1 MPARDRS
8 AWPLKLVP
16 PAEEEPVRSD
26 AELVMA
32 LRSGQSEAARAIWDR
47 HSGSVYRFLARALG
61 PSGQEIEDLTQEVF
75 LRIFSRAAAIRE
87 PAALREFAQSVAVR
101 VLKWELRRR
110 WVRRRVLL
118 TDSGEL
124 PEQVDGE
131 QNAAE
136 EAEARHALR
145 RCYQILE
152 TLGPRERAAFSLRF
166 IEGMTM
172 EEVAARMNVSMST
185 AKRLVSRSAAVV
197 AARVEGDRDMCRF
210 FVDRDAEGSL

>member
-1 MPARDRS
+1 MSSRDRS

-16 PAEEEPVRSD
+16 PTDEKRPPSD
-26 AELVMA
+26 AELVAA
-32 LRSGQSEAARAIWDR
+32 LRGGQAGAARAIWDR

-61 PSGQEIEDLTQEVF
+61 PSGEEVEDLTQEVF
-75 LRIFSRAAAIRE
+75 LRLFARSAAIRE
-87 PAALREFAQSVAVR
+87 PAALREFAMSVAVR

-124 PEQVDGE
+124 PEPAGDERQVD
-131 QNAAE
+131 E

-145 RCYQILE
+145 RCYQILD
-152 TLGPRERAAFSLRF
+152 TLTSRERAAFSLRYM
-166 IEGMTM
+166 EGMTM
-172 EEVAARMNVSMST
+172 EEVAARMSVSLST

-197 AARVEGDRDMCRF
+197 AGHVEGDRDMRRF
-210 FVDRDAEGSL
+210 FVDPKNEGPT